1 MRAKTRL
8 AHSMA
13 ALGVVVAVT
22 ACGNVNSQDDTA
34 APVAAGCRT
43 GGLKWSLVLQ
53 SDKSG
58 SRRDA
63 HLTASNRG
71 AEPCVFAGYPG
82 LLIHNGKA
90 NSIDGVGQGQP
101 EAITLRKGEKL
112 TVGLQY
118 TPSGTEGAGSYCVRE
133 PDALVSAPHAS
144 EADRTDVPITDAHG
158 HPTQIDA
165 CGDHISMS
173 PPHLTRS

>member
-71 AEPCVFAGYPG
+71 AEPCVFAGYPRPP
-82 LLIHNGKA
+82 HPQR
-90 NSIDGVGQGQP
+90 QGQQHRRSRP
-101 EAITLRKGEKL
+101 GPARGHHPAQ
-112 TVGLQY
+112 G
-118 TPSGTEGAGSYCVRE
+118 G
-133 PDALVSAPHAS
+133 
-144 EADRTDVPITDAHG
+144 EADGGPPV
-158 HPTQIDA
+158 HPQRY
-165 CGDHISMS
+165 GGRRLLLR
-173 PPHLTRS
+173 P